1 MFAVRCPIHG
11 VHLPFALCV
20 RFGSNQMRAAG
31 PAVPRRHYALGSVN
45 GAELRGS
52 QNQDRPRGRGNYS
65 WDLQAEE
72 RSRHQY
78 VPVSRPE
85 MFYHGK
91 CLLVE
96 AQENLFRG
104 TARGAQKNRMSFCER
119 LDSKTFNHI
128 PLMTQFESDCV
139 GRLVTMFFLAM
150 EPVLKI
156 MRPLPRRARSQQE
169 LGAWIMIG
177 STRS

>member
-1 MFAVRCPIHG
+1 M
-11 VHLPFALCV
+11 PFALCV
-20 RFGSNQMRAAG
+20 HFGSNQMRAAG

-45 GAELRGS
+45 GAEFQGS

-65 WDLQAEE
+65 WDSQAEE
-72 RSRHQY
+72 RSRLQY

-104 TARGAQKNRMSFCER
+104 YARGALNNRMSFPER
-119 LDSKTFNHI
+119 LDSKTFKHI

-150 EPVLKI
+150 VPVLKN

-177 STRS
+177 STKS